1 MQIKEMLNRKSLY
14 INRYMKI
21 AVIGGGNMGGAT
33 AAGAIKAGVVKA
45 EDVVISHLE
54 PKCHPL
60 FEGFLDDIK
69 IEDDNA
75 KCVEGADVVIVAVKP
90 WMMEQILGEIAPALN
105 RKSQALVSIAAG
117 ITFEQLEKMLNFEEL
132 GEMGIY
138 RIIPNTAIAISQ
150 SVSFICRNKTS
161 EAEDREILTIFDAVG
176 KSFLVDESQMTPL
189 TSLSSCGI
197 AFAYKYIDASIEG
210 GVEVGI
216 EESLARDIVLQT
228 VRGAL
233 MMLETNGTM
242 PQPEIDKVTTKGG
255 ITLKGLE
262 AMAEAGFTE
271 AVKSGVIK
279 SR

>member
-1 MQIKEMLNRKSLY
+1 
-14 INRYMKI
+14 MKI

-33 AAGAIKAGVVKA
+33 AAGAIKAGVVNGS
-45 EDVVISHLE
+45 DVTISHLE

-60 FEGFLDDIK
+60 FEGFLDQIK

-75 KCVEGADVVIVAVKP
+75 KCVEGADIVIVAVKP
-90 WMMEQILGEIAPALN
+90 WMMEQILGEIAPALD
-105 RKSQALVSIAAG
+105 RKSQTLVSIAAG
-117 ITFEQLEKMLNFEEL
+117 ITFEQLATMLDVAKY
-132 GEMGIY
+132 GEMGLY

-150 SVSFICRNKTS
+150 SVSFICRHNTT
-161 EAEDREILTIFDAVG
+161 EAQDSALLTIFDAVG
-176 KSFLVDESQMTPL
+176 RSFMVDESQMTPL

-210 GVEVGI
+210 GVEMGI

-233 MMLETNGTM
+233 MMLEINGTM

-255 ITLKGLE
+255 ITFKGLD
-262 AMAEAGFTE
+262 AMREAGFTQ
-271 AVKSGVIK
+271 AVISGLKS

>member
-1 MQIKEMLNRKSLY
+1 
-14 INRYMKI
+14 MKI

-33 AAGAIKAGVVKA
+33 AAGAIRAGVVKA
-45 EDVVISHLE
+45 EDVTVSHLE

-60 FEGFLDDIK
+60 FEGFLEQIK

-75 KCVEGADVVIVAVKP
+75 KCVEGADIVIVAVKP
-90 WMMEQILGEIAPALN
+90 WMMEQVLGEISPALD
-105 RKSQALVSIAAG
+105 RAKQTLVSIAAG
-117 ITFEQLEKMLNFEEL
+117 ITFEQLGVMLNTEAA
-132 GEMGIY
+132 GDMGLY

-150 SVSFICRNKTS
+150 SVSFICRHNTT
-161 EAEDREILTIFDAVG
+161 EAQDAALLTVFDAVG
-176 KSFLVDESQMTPL
+176 KSFMVDEAQMTPL

-210 GVEVGI
+210 GVEMGI
-216 EESLARDIVLQT
+216 EEQLARDIVLQT

-255 ITLKGLE
+255 ITFKGLD

-271 AVKSGVIK
+271 AVKSGLFK

>member
-1 MQIKEMLNRKSLY
+1 
-14 INRYMKI
+14 MKI

-33 AAGAIKAGVVKA
+33 AAGAIRAGVVKG

-60 FEGFLDDIK
+60 FEGFMDQIK

-75 KCVEGADVVIVAVKP
+75 KCVAEADIVIVAVKP
-90 WMMEQILGEIAPALN
+90 WMMEQILGEIAPALD
-105 RKSQALVSIAAG
+105 RTKQTLVSIAAG
-117 ITFEQLEKMLNFEEL
+117 ITFEQLAQMLNNAEL
-132 GEMGIY
+132 GDMGLY

-150 SVSFICRNKTS
+150 SVNFICRHNTTES
-161 EAEDREILTIFDAVG
+161 QDSALLTIFDAVG
-176 KSFLVDESQMTPL
+176 KSFMVDESQMTPL

-210 GVEVGI
+210 GVEMGI
-216 EESLARDIVLQT
+216 EEQLARDIVLQT

-255 ITLKGLE
+255 ITFKGLD

-271 AVKSGVIK
+271 AVKSGLK
-279 SR
+279 SSR

>member
-1 MQIKEMLNRKSLY
+1 
-14 INRYMKI
+14 MKI
-21 AVIGGGNMGGAT
+21 TVIGGGNMGGAT

-60 FEGFLDDIK
+60 FEEFLDQVK
-69 IEDDNA
+69 IEDNNA
-75 KCVEGADVVIVAVKP
+75 LSVEGADMVVVAVKP
-90 WMMEQILGEIAPALN
+90 WMMEEVLGEISAKLD
-105 RKSQALVSIAAG
+105 RKRQSLVSIAAG
-117 ITFEQLEKMLNFEEL
+117 ITFEQLEKMLDVATL
-132 GEMGIY
+132 GDMGLY

-150 SVSFICRNKTS
+150 STSFICRHNTT
-161 EAEDREILTIFDAVG
+161 AEQDERLLSVFDAVG
-176 KSFLVDESQMTPL
+176 RSFLIEESQMTAM

-210 GVEVGI
+210 GVELGI
-216 EESLARDIVLQT
+216 EESVARDVVLQT

-255 ITLKGLE
+255 ITQKGLD
-262 AMAEAGFTE
+262 AMAEAKFVE
-271 AVKSGVIK
+271 AVKAGLK
-279 SR
+279 YSR

>member
-1 MQIKEMLNRKSLY
+1 
-14 INRYMKI
+14 MKI
-21 AVIGGGNMGGAT
+21 TVIGGGNMGGAV
-33 AAGAIKAGVVKA
+33 AAGAIRAGVVKA

-60 FEGFLDDIK
+60 FEGFLDQVK

-75 KCVEGADVVIVAVKP
+75 KSVEGADIVVVAVKP
-90 WMMEQILGEIAPALN
+90 WMMEQILGEIAPALD
-105 RKSQALVSIAAG
+105 RKKQTLVSIAAG
-117 ITFEQLEKMLNFEEL
+117 ITFVQLSQMLNTAEL
-132 GEMGIY
+132 GEMGMY

-150 SVSFICRNKTS
+150 SVSFICRHNTT
-161 EAEDREILTIFDAVG
+161 EAQDTELLKIFDAVG
-176 KSFLVDESQMTPL
+176 KSFLVEESQMTPL

-255 ITLKGLE
+255 ITLKGLD

-271 AVKSGVIK
+271 AVKAGVIK

>member
-1 MQIKEMLNRKSLY
+1 
-14 INRYMKI
+14 MKI
-21 AVIGGGNMGGAT
+21 TVIGGGNMGGAV
-33 AAGAIKAGVVKA
+33 AAGAIRAGVLA
-45 EDVVISHLE
+45 PTDVVISHLE
-54 PKCHPL
+54 PKCYPL
-60 FEGFLDDIK
+60 FEGFLEDVK

-75 KCVEGADVVIVAVKP
+75 KSVEGADIVVVAVKP
-90 WMMEQILGEIAPALN
+90 WMMEQILGEIAPALD
-105 RKSQALVSIAAG
+105 RERQTLVSIAAG
-117 ITFEQLEKMLNFEEL
+117 ITFEQLSEMLDTAKY
-132 GEMGIY
+132 GDMGIY

-150 SVSFICRNKTS
+150 SVSFICRHNTTDIQDQELLK
-161 EAEDREILTIFDAVG
+161 IFDAVG
-176 KSFLVDESQMTPL
+176 KSFLVEESQMTPL

-255 ITLKGLE
+255 ITLKGLD
-262 AMAEAGFTE
+262 AMAEAGFVE
-271 AVKSGVIK
+271 AVKAGVHK